1 MNITNNVDVEK
12 IDDAIRLLDIYVKD
26 SSIEPLISIL
36 KELKQDP
43 ENTQLVVQLSETL
56 KGLGIIQGAILTY
69 APYISVLISDDPFGN
84 S

>member
-12 IDDAIRLLDIYVKD
+12 IDDAIRLLDIYVKE